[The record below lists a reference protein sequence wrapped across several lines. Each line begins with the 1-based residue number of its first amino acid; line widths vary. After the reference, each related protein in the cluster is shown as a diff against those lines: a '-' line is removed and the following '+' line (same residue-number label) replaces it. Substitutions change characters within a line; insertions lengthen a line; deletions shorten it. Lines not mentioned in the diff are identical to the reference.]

1 MKRSMKMIRIVLQ
14 IPDEFEPIFYNDY
27 FKAVFERVTYDIE
40 KSASECKH
48 YGLAGSTEIKILLM
62 LRRAFANYDSY
73 DTLSRSEYLK
83 GYNAGFK
90 RCQSLTSYVL
100 NDKTAVK
107 LALNSMYGKQKEN
120 TMVKIART
128 KIGKMSYEVKDFTDN
143 EKFIETWNNST
154 DIIDILK
161 LITLH
166 NVKFET
172 YVNEKFISLDDDYRK
187 LWHIEKEI

>member
-1 MKRSMKMIRIVLQ
+1 MI
-14 IPDEFEPIFYNDY
+14 
-27 FKAVFERVTYDIE
+27 
-40 KSASECKH
+40 
-48 YGLAGSTEIKILLM
+48 
-62 LRRAFANYDSY
+62 
-73 DTLSRSEYLK
+73 
-83 GYNAGFK
+83 
-90 RCQSLTSYVL
+90 
-100 NDKTAVK
+100 
-107 LALNSMYGKQKEN
+107 
-120 TMVKIART
+120 KIART

-143 EKFIETWNNST
+143 ENFIETWNNST

>member
-1 MKRSMKMIRIVLQ
+1 MVYKEHKMI
-14 IPDEFEPIFYNDY
+14 
-27 FKAVFERVTYDIE
+27 
-40 KSASECKH
+40 
-48 YGLAGSTEIKILLM
+48 
-62 LRRAFANYDSY
+62 
-73 DTLSRSEYLK
+73 
-83 GYNAGFK
+83 
-90 RCQSLTSYVL
+90 
-100 NDKTAVK
+100 
-107 LALNSMYGKQKEN
+107 
-120 TMVKIART
+120 KIART

-172 YVNEKFISLDDDYRK
+172 YVNEKFITLDDDYRK